1 MGMVYLS
8 EERKHHGIFP
18 LLSVRENISL
28 SVLDRMKRG
37 GIISSR
43 RENDVVAETIQQ
55 FDVRTSSASKKIVH
69 LSGGNQQKAIIGR
82 AMARRPRVLIF
93 DEPTKGID
101 IGTKFQIYRIMQ
113 QLAEEGVGIIL
124 VSSEMTELQRCAS
137 RIITMYSGRITGSF
151 DQATTDV
158 NTLVGA
164 IIGAPETRH
173 VA

>member
-1 MGMVYLS
+1 
-8 EERKHHGIFP
+8 
-18 LLSVRENISL
+18 VRENISL
-28 SVLDRMKRG
+28 SVLEKMKRG
-37 GIISSR
+37 GIISSGK
-43 RENDVVAETIQQ
+43 EKSIVSDTIEK
-55 FDVRTSSASKKIVH
+55 FDVRTSSATKKIVY

-82 AMARRPRVLIF
+82 AMARRPRILIF

-124 VSSEMTELQRCAS
+124 VSSEMTELQRCAT
-137 RIITMYSGRITGSF
+137 RIITMYDGRTTGSF

-164 IIGAPETRH
+164 IIGATETRH

>member
-1 MGMVYLS
+1 
-8 EERKHHGIFP
+8 
-18 LLSVRENISL
+18 
-28 SVLDRMKRG
+28 MKRG
-37 GIISSR
+37 GIISSA
-43 RENDVVAETIQQ
+43 RENEVVADTIRQ
-55 FDVRTSSASKKIVH
+55 FDVRTSSAGKKIAH

-164 IIGAPETRH
+164 IIGAPENRH